1 MMGANSSNM
10 RVCIVGAKE
19 RDTEE
24 DRQTVSDLMELI
36 SANQPGCLFITMLTH
51 VGVGKFIREKCLERD
66 SNDRFR
72 FALIECNVRT
82 YAQNL
87 SKAELA
93 QIYLAR
99 NGTPFEMSDVLY
111 YLASEERR
119 GPMEDLLERFSLAGR
134 PVKVLMPGEPLEL
147 I

>member
-1 MMGANSSNM
+1 M

-19 RDTEE
+19 RDTES
-24 DRQTVSDLMELI
+24 DRRTVCDLMEQI
-36 SANQPGCLFITMLTH
+36 SEQSSGCLFITMMTH

-66 SNDRFR
+66 ANDRYR
-72 FALIECNVRT
+72 FALIECNTRV

-87 SKAELA
+87 AKSELA

-119 GPMEDLLERFSLAGR
+119 GPMEELLQRFIDAGR
-134 PVKVLMPGEPLEL
+134 PVKVLMPGDDLEL